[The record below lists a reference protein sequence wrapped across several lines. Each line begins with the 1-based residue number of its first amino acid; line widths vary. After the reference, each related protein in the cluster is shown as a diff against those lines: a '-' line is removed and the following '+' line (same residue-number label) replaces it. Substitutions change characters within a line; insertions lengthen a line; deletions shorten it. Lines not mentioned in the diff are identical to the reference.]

1 MDSGFYSAY
10 AGLAARMDALDVVAN
25 NLANIS
31 TVGFKAQHEFYR
43 SFSAWLQ
50 PSLTTP
56 INQAVNQYGIL
67 GGASLDLSNGS
78 FAPTGNDTDLA
89 LQNPGFFT
97 IQTKNGLRYTRAGN
111 FSLNAQRQLVTAQ
124 GDLVMSEQGPIL
136 NPILRPIQIPEGQ
149 LSISPD
155 GTISVD
161 GTLVAKLKITDF
173 PPNTALTMEGHSYFV
188 APENTVKPAAE
199 VNVRQGSLETS
210 NSDPVMGTVALIEV
224 ERTAG
229 LMEKAL
235 SIFHNEFNR
244 VAAQQLSVV

>member
-1 MDSGFYSAY
+1 MDSGFYSAF

-31 TVGFKAQHEFYR
+31 TTGFKAQHQFYR
-43 SFSAWLQ
+43 TFSAWLQ

-56 INQAVNQYGIL
+56 INQAVNQFGVL
-67 GGASLDLSNGS
+67 GGASLDFSNGS
-78 FAPTGNDTDLA
+78 FAPTGNDTDMA
-89 LQNPGFFT
+89 LQNSGFFT

-111 FSLNAQRQLVTAQ
+111 FSLNIQRQLVTAQ
-124 GDLVMSEQGPIL
+124 GDTVMSEQGTT
-136 NPILRPIQIPEGQ
+136 LRPIQIPNG
-149 LSISPD
+149 LLAVSPD

-173 PPNTALTMEGHSYFV
+173 APNTALTMEGNSYFV
-188 APENTVKPAAE
+188 APDNTAKPAAE
-199 VNVRQGSLETS
+199 VNVRQGSLEAS
-210 NSDPVMGTVALIEV
+210 NSDPVMGAVELIEV

>member
-1 MDSGFYSAY
+1 MDSGFYSAF

-31 TVGFKAQHEFYR
+31 TTGFKAQHEFYR

-56 INQAVNQYGIL
+56 INQAVNQFGVL
-67 GGASLDLSNGS
+67 GGASLDLAPSS
-78 FAPTGNDTDLA
+78 FAPTGNGTDMA
-89 LQNPGFFT
+89 LQNSGFFT

-111 FSLNAQRQLVTAQ
+111 FGFNTQRQLVTPQ
-124 GDLVMSEQGPIL
+124 GDLVLGDQG
-136 NPILRPIQIPEGQ
+136 PIQIPAGQ

-161 GTLVAKLKITDF
+161 GTLVSKLKITDF
-173 PPNTALTMEGHSYFV
+173 APNTALTMEGNSYFV
-188 APENTVKPAAE
+188 APENTAKPAAE

-210 NSDPVMGTVALIEV
+210 NSDPVMGAVELIEV
-224 ERTAG
+224 QRTAG

-244 VAAQQLSVV
+244 VAAQQLPVV

>member
-1 MDSGFYSAY
+1 MDSGFYSAF
-10 AGLAARMDALDVVAN
+10 AGLASRMDALDVVAN

-31 TVGFKAQHEFYR
+31 TTGFKGQREFYR

-56 INQAVNQYGIL
+56 INQAVNQYGVL
-67 GGASLDLSNGS
+67 GGASLDLSVGS

-89 LQNPGFFT
+89 LQDPGFFT

-111 FSLNAQRQLVTAQ
+111 FSLNTQRQLVTPQ
-124 GDLVMSEQGPIL
+124 GDTVMGEQGPL
-136 NPILRPIQIPEGQ
+136 LVPIQIPAGQ
-149 LSISPD
+149 LSVSPD
-155 GTISVD
+155 GTVSVD
-161 GTLVAKLKITDF
+161 GTLVGKLKISDF
-173 PPNTALTMEGHSYFV
+173 ASSTSLTSEGNSYFV
-188 APENTVKPAAE
+188 APPDSAQSASNI
-199 VNVRQGSLETS
+199 NVRQGSLETS
-210 NSDPVMGTVALIEV
+210 NSDPVKGAVELIEV
-224 ERTAG
+224 QRTAG

>member
-10 AGLAARMDALDVVAN
+10 AGLASRMDALDVVAN

-31 TVGFKAQHEFYR
+31 TMGFKAQHEFYR
-43 SFSAWLQ
+43 SFSSWLQ

-56 INQAVNQYGIL
+56 INQAVNEYGVL
-67 GGASLDLSNGS
+67 GGASLDLSPGS
-78 FAPTGNDTDLA
+78 LVPTGNNTDLA
-89 LQNPGFFT
+89 LQNSGFFT

-111 FSLNAQRQLVTAQ
+111 FSLNTQRQLVTPL
-124 GDLVMSEQGPIL
+124 GDTVMSEQSPTVL
-136 NPILRPIQIPEGQ
+136 QPIQIPAGE
-149 LSISPD
+149 LAVSPD

-173 PPNTALTMEGHSYFV
+173 APNTNLTMEGNSYFV
-188 APENTVKPAAE
+188 APENTAQAPAE
-199 VNVRQGSLETS
+199 VSVRQGSLESS

-224 ERTAG
+224 QRTAG